1 MRIMSNVQKGFL
13 TIGLVVLAGFGLFT
27 INVLFTVPTVMAM
40 PWNGGNS
47 DVVGRASEEGL
58 LKKVRS
64 RRGVRNSGRA
74 SRGRSSRGS
83 SRSRGRGVTTGRG
96 STRGRAAT
104 PGRTGAQPGRTG
116 ARPGRTGAGS
126 GRTGASRGK
135 RGAGRGHGGGRRADR
150 RYSARRSAWRDY
162 RRFRAITGAIRLGV
176 YLSTRP
182 RYSTTVVVTGTTY
195 HYWGGVYYAS
205 SGSGYVVVLPPP
217 GAVVYAVPTATTVV
231 YVGSTPYYYYGGTYY
246 ITTTVPAQ
254 IPPPQATSGGEA
266 SSEKTP
272 TMTDD
277 EHSYEVVK
285 APIGAT
291 VPYLPE
297 EAEEQTIKGKKYFHD
312 EGTYYQPFSS
322 EGETIYMVVE
332 NPAYSPSE

>member
-1 MRIMSNVQKGFL
+1 MSNVRKVSL

-27 INVLFTVPTVMAM
+27 INVIFTVPTVMAM
-40 PWNGGNS
+40 PWNGRIF
-47 DVVGRASEEGL
+47 DAVGRTSERGL
-58 LKKVRS
+58 LNEVSS
-64 RRGVRNSGRA
+64 RKGVRNSGRESRGGA
-74 SRGRSSRGS
+74 SRGSGQSRG
-83 SRSRGRGVTTGRG
+83 GGATTGRG
-96 STRGRAAT
+96 STRGGEVSRGSGQSRGGGATTGRGSTRERAGT
-104 PGRTGAQPGRTG
+104 PGRTKPG
-116 ARPGRTGAGS
+116 GS
-126 GRTGASRGK
+126 GVTRGDRGK
-135 RGAGRGHGGGRRADR
+135 ASARGRGHRADR
-150 RYSARRSAWRDY
+150 RYSARKDARRDY

-176 YLSTRP
+176 YLATRP
-182 RYSTTVVVTGTTY
+182 RYSTTVVVTGTSY
-195 HYWGGVYYAS
+195 YYWGGVYYAS
-205 SGSGYVVVLPPP
+205 SGSGYVVVASPP

-332 NPAYSPSE
+332 NPA

>member
-1 MRIMSNVQKGFL
+1 MSNVQKGFL
-13 TIGLVVLAGFGLFT
+13 TIGLVVLAGCGLFT
-27 INVLFTVPTVMAM
+27 MNVLSTVPTVMAM
-40 PWNGGNS
+40 PWNGGNF

-83 SRSRGRGVTTGRG
+83 SRSRGRGATTGRG
-96 STRGRAAT
+96 STRGRSAT
-104 PGRTGAQPGRTG
+104 PGRTGAGPGR
-116 ARPGRTGAGS
+116 A
-126 GRTGASRGK
+126 GASRGK
-135 RGAGRGHGGGRRADR
+135 RGAGRGRGGGRRADR
-150 RYSARRSAWRDY
+150 RYSARKDAWRDY

-182 RYSTTVVVTGTTY
+182 RYSTTVVVTGTPY
-195 HYWGGVYYAS
+195 YYWGGVYYAS
-205 SGSGYVVVLPPP
+205 SGSGYVVVAAPP

-231 YVGSTPYYYYGGTYY
+231 YVRSTPYYYYGGTYY
-246 ITTTVPAQ
+246 VATTAPAQ
-254 IPPPQATSGGEA
+254 QPPPQATSGGTASTGTSSAGEAKDA

-277 EHSYEVVK
+277 GNNYEVVK
-285 APIGAT
+285 PPIGAT

-297 EAEEQTIKGKKYFHD
+297 EAKEQTIKGRKYFHD
-312 EGTYYQPFSS
+312 QATYYQPFSS

-332 NPAYSPSE
+332 KPT